1 MKWMK
6 TLLIAIALIVGMSG
20 LAAAQEGYHGQRR
33 DDDDGDRQV
42 QGERRHDRN
51 GAYRNNGGYRN
62 NRVYRNN
69 DGDRDDGYRNNNR
82 VYRGQYPVYGNQY
95 PVYGGQYPV
104 YGGQYPVYGGQYPVY
119 GGQYPV
125 YGGQSPY
132 YGTGM
137 QEAQRNGYQ
146 YGLHDGQIDRQ
157 ANRSFRA
164 QSNETYEHAN
174 VGYVSAYGPRANY
187 QQAFRQ
193 AYMQGYQRGY
203 GAAGPYNGQYGR
215 VPWGR

>member
-6 TLLIAIALIVGMSG
+6 MLLIAVALIAGTSG

-33 DDDDGDRQV
+33 DDDD
-42 QGERRHDRN
+42 HDR
-51 GAYRNNGGYRN
+51 
-62 NRVYRNN
+62 RVQRQDRDH
-69 DGDRDDGYRNNNR
+69 DGDRDRDHDRDRGYRNNNR
-82 VYRGQYPVYGNQY
+82 VYRGQQYPVYNGQY
-95 PVYGGQYPV
+95 PVYGGQYPVYNGQYPV

-125 YGGQSPY
+125 YGQNPY

-157 ANRSFRA
+157 ANRSYRA
-164 QSNETYEHAN
+164 QSNETYRNAN
-174 VGYVSAYGPRANY
+174 VGYVSAYGPRADY
-187 QQAFRQ
+187 QNAFRQ